1 MNKIKFDKNWFLN
14 CYLSKHTIYSSSR
27 QVYFEEYRAI
37 SYNSN
42 LFNNYFKFTSLP
54 DYDYIAELLE
64 SAIKENNGIKRIR
77 KNSTWIIANE
87 LILKYIQEQGWM
99 IEE

>member
-1 MNKIKFDKNWFLN
+1 MNEIKFDKDWFLN
-14 CYLSKHTIYSSSR
+14 CYLSKHTTDSSSR
-27 QVYFEEYRAI
+27 QVYFEEYGSI
-37 SYNSN
+37 SDNAN
-42 LFNNYFKFTSLP
+42 LFNKHFKFISLP

-64 SAIKENNGIKRIR
+64 SAIKENNGVDDIR

-87 LILKYIQEQGWM
+87 LILKYMREQGW

>member
-1 MNKIKFDKNWFLN
+1 MNEIKFDKNWFLN
-14 CYLSKHTIYSSSR
+14 CYLSKHTIYPSSR
-27 QVYFEEYRAI
+27 QVYFEEYRSIFDNA
-37 SYNSN
+37 N
-42 LFNNYFKFTSLP
+42 LFNKHFKFTSLP

-64 SAIKENNGIKRIR
+64 SAIKENNGLDHIR

-87 LILKYIQEQGWM
+87 LILKYMREQGW